1 MRVTSTLSR
10 WPSPNRREAPHSAQG
25 MGSIMAEFGFWARA
39 QENPGKLALVAP
51 DGTEFTAGELLGR
64 ANQVVHGLRGLG
76 LKPGDV
82 VATLLPNC
90 PEMFELYL
98 AALQAGWYLVPIN
111 HHLVAPEVAYI
122 LKDSEAKVF
131 VAHDRFADV
140 AIDAAREAKLPSDRS
155 LAVGAITGFG
165 SFSAM
170 RDAQS
175 TDNPADRT
183 IGDVMNYTSG
193 TTGNPKGVFRPLS
206 GAVPEEVALGLSGIL
221 FLFGIQPDD
230 DNVHIVGSPLYHTA
244 VLRYSGASIHL
255 LHTVVLMDKWNPEE
269 MLQLIE
275 KYKVTSSHMVPTQ
288 FHRLL
293 ALPEETRNKYDV
305 SSVEHM
311 IHAAAPCPIDVKH
324 KMIAWWGNAIDEY
337 YAASEGGGTLVTAEE
352 WLKKPGTVGKPWPIS
367 EIAIFD
373 DAGNRIE
380 EPNVIGTVYM
390 SMQTGDFS
398 YHKDKEKT
406 QSNRIGKFF
415 TVGDVGL
422 IDEDGYLFLRDRKID
437 MIISGG
443 ANIYPAEIENVLLGF
458 PKVADVAVFG
468 IPNEDWGEEIKAV
481 IEPIEGVD
489 ASPELAEEILE
500 YCTSRL
506 AKFKTPKS
514 IDFTDAMPRDPNGK
528 LYKRKLRDPYWEGR
542 QKI

>member
-1 MRVTSTLSR
+1 MD
-10 WPSPNRREAPHSAQG
+10 
-25 MGSIMAEFGFWARA
+25 EFGFWARA
-39 QENPGKLALVAP
+39 KANPDKLALVAP
-51 DGTEFTAGELLGR
+51 DGTEYTAAELLGR
-64 ANQVVHGLRGLG
+64 TNQVVHGLRGLN

-82 VATLLPNC
+82 VATLLPNGV
-90 PEMFELYL
+90 EMFELYL

-111 HHLVAPEVAYI
+111 HHLVGPEVAYI

-131 VAHDRFADV
+131 VAHERFTDV
-140 AIDAAREAKLPSDRS
+140 ALDAAEEAELPSARCF
-155 LAVGAITGFG
+155 AVGEITGFG
-165 SFSAM
+165 SFAMM
-170 RDAQS
+170 RDAQPTS
-175 TDNPADRT
+175 EPADRT

-206 GAVPEEVALGLSGIL
+206 GANPEDVALGLSGIL

-230 DNVHIVGSPLYHTA
+230 ENVHIVGSPLYHTA

-255 LHTVVLMDKWNPEE
+255 LHTVVLMDKWIPEE

-324 KMIAWWGNAIDEY
+324 KMIDWWGNAIDEY

-398 YHKDKEKT
+398 YHKDKKKT
-406 QSNRIGKFF
+406 ESNRIGKFF

-481 IEPIEGVD
+481 IEPIEGVEP
-489 ASPELAEEILE
+489 SPELAQEIIE
-500 YCTSRL
+500 YCSTRL

-514 IDFTDAMPRDPNGK
+514 IDFTEAMPRDPNGK